1 MAIIINLSMCK
12 KKICQIIIKNR
23 HTQVKKD
30 KLLTDI
36 DKKKR
41 QKMNNIVY
49 KKQIKDNVKKWEK
62 RIYMFELR

>member
-1 MAIIINLSMCK
+1 MPDNYK
-12 KKICQIIIKNR
+12 KSSYAGQ
-23 HTQVKKD
+23 KK

-49 KKQIKDNVKKWEK
+49 KKQITDNVKKWEK